1 MRVCIATGAMAGMG
15 AAEAGGVLGRAF
27 ARRGAQVAVVGLA
40 GPGELS
46 DVLDGQPGVVV
57 VGPVGDPRLPGIDV
71 RASSWLIGSQV
82 LAAIREGASELFVD
96 LTSGQAHDG
105 GAGLLAALGAQA
117 DVPLDEGVAELA
129 GLSRL
134 ALDEPLA
141 NVSGISLTGIVPA
154 GEDGVRLTGLR
165 GVTARNGQAAGLDP
179 AVLISVDDALAEF
192 AAGCGPGLA
201 EMAGSGAA
209 GGVGA
214 AILALGGRL
223 TTASAVCADRLA
235 LAQTVERADLVI
247 TGGTRFDFGNAGGE
261 VISLVVELA
270 QAAAVPCVVV
280 ADSVRMSNREMRA
293 RGVQSAHEASSAP
306 ALHRL
311 AGRLA
316 DTWSPDW
323 ALGRAT
329 PDK

>member
-1 MRVCIATGAMAGMG
+1 MRVCIATGAMAGVG
-15 AAEAGGVLGRAF
+15 AAEAGSILGGAF

-46 DVLDGQPGVVV
+46 DVLGGQPGVVV
-57 VGPVGDPRLPGIDV
+57 VGPVGDERIPGIDV

-96 LTSGQAHDG
+96 LTRGQAHDG
-105 GAGLLAALGAQA
+105 GAGLLAALGARS
-117 DVPLDEGVAELA
+117 DVPLAEGVAELA

-134 ALDEPLA
+134 DLDEPLA
-141 NVSGISLTGIVPA
+141 KVSQISLTGIVPA
-154 GEDGVRLTGLR
+154 GEEGLRLTGLR
-165 GVTARNGQAAGLDP
+165 GVTARNGHAAGVDP
-179 AVLISVDDALAEF
+179 AVLIGVDDALAGF
-192 AAGCGPGLA
+192 AQRCCPGLA
-201 EMAGSGAA
+201 ELPGSGAA

-223 TTASAVCADRLA
+223 TTASAASADRLA
-235 LAQTVERADLVI
+235 LTQTVERADLVI

-261 VISLVVELA
+261 VVSLVVGLA

-280 ADSVRMSNREMRA
+280 ADTVWMSNREMRT

-306 ALHRL
+306 ALERL
-311 AGRLA
+311 AERLA

-329 PDK
+329 LDK